1 MRIFKHTLVALVVVA
16 GCTLDRPTI
25 NDPALTPPA
34 DVLAAKGGPKATLP
48 NANLVWSET
57 VNVAAPQEVPNWQP
71 TLLTGDGRDKFGQ
84 VSSVSEYQG
93 NFCGVVATVENGL
106 NVDPNTYYSSTMAAA
121 CGPARVYRFYTGAG
135 GRESAPLEF
144 GPHHVVID
152 IGTIPVG
159 SSANRSTLYGVQ
171 QPNCQRFVFD
181 DIYPPANHIRV
192 TRLPD
197 VASANGLPARQWRV
211 ESQGSH
217 RAMCI
222 VLGKGGKVINTGVS
236 YYLPFAY
243 TVTDMPGP
251 SSTYP

>member
-1 MRIFKHTLVALVVVA
+1 MS
-16 GCTLDRPTI
+16 D
-25 NDPALTPPA
+25 
-34 DVLAAKGGPKATLP
+34 
-48 NANLVWSET
+48 ANLVWAET
-57 VNVAAPQEVPNWQP
+57 INVAAPQELPNWQP
-71 TLLTGDGRDKFGQ
+71 ALLTGDGRDKFGQ
-84 VSSVSEYQG
+84 LSSASEYQG
-93 NFCGVVATVENGL
+93 QFCGVAATVANGL

-121 CGPARVYRFYTGAG
+121 CGQARVYRFYMGIG

-144 GPHHVVID
+144 GPHHTVVD
-152 IGTIPVG
+152 IGTVAVG
-159 SSANRSTLYGVQ
+159 SSANRSTYYGVQ

-222 VLGKGGKVINTGVS
+222 VTGKAGRLISTGVS

-243 TVTDMPGP
+243 SVTEVPQP
-251 SSTYP
+251 SPAYP